1 MKEIKGTAAKCASRV
16 VLAAMIAVL
25 GTGCAAKVNRDVL
38 MNVKKVG
45 ILSITVD
52 KLGTQATDDEVMQNT
67 ANYAARVYA
76 DALSKRPE
84 WKLVP
89 LTYKEPA
96 FRDFLKPAAAQKKP
110 DGKEATGFMASIK
123 RINDDLQAAMSVE
136 NLAKKQSVY
145 YLGASDMPIIP
156 YKMIGKTR
164 STISQNGNVQ
174 VKEDWSQV
182 RKEMATKIGELATR
196 LNLDGLIVVYLRT
209 GIYSSVGIDVVGGE
223 RALETVR
230 MDPTLVLVSRDG
242 RTAIDMGEP
251 VIDAMTTKNAGM
263 PIYKVAGHRGGTLVI
278 GGSKSPKPDEA
289 KFPIDLKDPGGK
301 VQRDFYALTDL
312 ALKNFSNKID
322 KELTVK

>member
-1 MKEIKGTAAKCASRV
+1 MRGIKGTAAKCASLV

-52 KLGTQATDDEVMQNT
+52 KLGTQATDDEVMQST
-67 ANYAARVYA
+67 VNYAARVYA

-89 LTYKEPA
+89 LTYKEAA
-96 FRDFLKPAAAQKKP
+96 FRDFLNPAAAQKKS

-123 RINDDLQAAMSVE
+123 KINDDLQAAMSVE

-164 STISQNGNVQ
+164 ATTTQKGNVQ

-182 RKEMATKIGELATR
+182 QKEMAVKVGRLATK
-196 LNLDGLIVVYLRT
+196 LNLDGLIVIYLKT
-209 GIYSSVGIDVVGGE
+209 GIYSSAGIDLIGGE

-263 PIYKVAGHRGGTLVI
+263 PIYKVEGHRGGTLRI
-278 GGSKSPKPDEA
+278 GGSKSPKPTEA

-301 VQRDFYALTDL
+301 CQRDLYALTDL
-312 ALKNFSNKID
+312 ALRNFSKKLD
-322 KELTVK
+322 TELIVK